1 MSCFVNTKCTKYG
14 CLQMC
19 FLVALTLKMYYIL
32 AAFCCFVHYLEWVN
46 LILKYCIGFLGMIFQ
61 MFYVALPFLM
71 QFCRL
76 KYMYFKQTYY
86 KLYVCQ
92 YSAILL
98 NMLSSFFL
106 IM

>member
-1 MSCFVNTKCTKYG
+1 
-14 CLQMC
+14 MC
-19 FLVALTLKMYYIL
+19 FLVALTLKMYHIL
-32 AAFCCFVHYLEWVN
+32 AAFCCFVHYLVWVN